1 MVLERPEQG
10 VRRLVVVGGYEQGH
24 VCGLVVARDGQNRGK
39 RRGRKWGRLL
49 LLVVVVEGGRGEKGQ
64 EKKKGKIKKS
74 MSDAHGIFEVGPGC
88 LMVSCSLANF
98 GLLAK
103 LCIVRSII
111 NL

>member
-1 MVLERPEQG
+1 M
-10 VRRLVVVGGYEQGH
+10 GGYEQGY

-64 EKKKGKIKKS
+64 EKKKGKIKKF
-74 MSDAHGIFEVGPGC
+74 MSDVYGIFEVGSGC
-88 LMVSCSLANF
+88 FMVLCSLVNF

-103 LCIVRSII
+103 LCIVRFII